1 MEDKLV
7 EGNGLRRGEGE
18 FLGCGFGH
26 RRRLLGSRF
35 RADRRLPLSALS
47 LHPSPSNLFLF
58 DLGAEP
64 QPMNRDSKATLSNLR

>member
-26 RRRLLGSRF
+26 RRMLPGLRF
-35 RADRRLPLSALS
+35 RGRRETSLSAFP
-47 LHPSPSNLFLF
+47 LHLSPSNLFLF
-58 DLGAEP
+58 VLGAEP
-64 QPMNRDSKATLSNLR
+64 QPMNRGR